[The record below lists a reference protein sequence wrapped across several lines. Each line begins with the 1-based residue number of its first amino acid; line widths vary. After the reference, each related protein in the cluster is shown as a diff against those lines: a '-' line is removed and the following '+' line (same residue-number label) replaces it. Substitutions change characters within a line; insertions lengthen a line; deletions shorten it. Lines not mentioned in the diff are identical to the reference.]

1 MSERGGGFQE
11 PRMGVETDPDAQRRM
26 EISALGWRL
35 QNGAYDDAK
44 SVGEMLAD
52 AESTLKRL
60 REREAA

>member
-1 MSERGGGFQE
+1 VSERAPIE
-11 PRMGVETDPDAQRRM
+11 DVRMGVETDPNAQRRM

-44 SVGEMLAD
+44 SVAEMLAD

-60 REREAA
+60 REQEAA